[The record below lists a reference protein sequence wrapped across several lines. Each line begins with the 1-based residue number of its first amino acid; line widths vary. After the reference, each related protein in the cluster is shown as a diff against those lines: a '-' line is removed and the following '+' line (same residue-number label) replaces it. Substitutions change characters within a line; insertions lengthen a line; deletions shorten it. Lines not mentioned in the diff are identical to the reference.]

1 MWIRICT
8 LHKRVFSIM
17 NLCAPDYFVFYVL
30 TTRTE
35 PDSNRNAALPV
46 HLLESTYS
54 STTFMKSMLIT
65 ILPHAAD
72 QLRTA
77 SFLQASLNSGG
88 IFLIPYT
95 KHLRITNNGKR
106 IIHNLKIPNNRVET
120 RSIVLHASL
129 LSCRLHGKIIQCQ
142 YQTLPSDYAHPAS
155 SASQKAAC

>member
-1 MWIRICT
+1 MWVRICT

-54 STTFMKSMLIT
+54 STTFIMKSMHIT
-65 ILPHAAD
+65 VLPHAAIR
-72 QLRTA
+72 LRTA

-88 IFLIPYT
+88 ILPIPYT

-106 IIHNLKIPNNRVET
+106 IIHNLKIPNNHVET

-129 LSCRLHGKIIQCQ
+129 LSCRLHGK
-142 YQTLPSDYAHPAS
+142 
-155 SASQKAAC
+155 